1 MMYMNML
8 SRINYIRGDLM
19 RKNRVY
25 NFAAGPATLP
35 YEVLKEAQEEMTNYH
50 NLGMSVMEMSH
61 RSKTFQ
67 EIIDSCEDDLRKL
80 LHIPS
85 NYKVLFMQGG
95 ATTQFSIIP
104 LHLLEHCAGFIN
116 TGHWSKK
123 ALEEAKKYGSV
134 KILASSEEDNFSYI
148 PNCDNLDVS
157 DCDYVYYCDNNTIYG
172 TKFKEVPNAK
182 GKTLVCDMSSS
193 ILSETIDVSKYGIIF
208 AGAQKNIGPAG
219 VTIVIIREDLI
230 QKCNPLT
237 PVLLR
242 YKVIADS
249 KSLYNTP
256 PTYNIYMCGKVFK
269 YLLKNGGVEAIEKIN
284 KQKAELL
291 YDYFD
296 SQTFYKTI
304 ASKESRSLMN
314 VCFKTCSDAL
324 DEKFVLEASKR
335 GLVNLKGHKV
345 LKGLRASIY
354 NAMPIEGVKALI
366 KFMEEFKEE
375 NECTK

>member
-1 MMYMNML
+1 MNEH
-8 SRINYIRGDLM
+8 
-19 RKNRVY
+19 RVY

-35 YEVLKEAQEEMTNYH
+35 YEVLKEAQMEMLDYQNT
-50 NLGMSVMEMSH
+50 GMSVMEMSH
-61 RSKTFQ
+61 RSKAFQ
-67 EIIDSCEDDLRKL
+67 EIIDTCESDLRKL
-80 LHIPS
+80 LNIPS

-95 ATTQFSIIP
+95 ATTQFSTIP
-104 LHLLEHCAGFIN
+104 LHLLDNCAGFIN

-123 ALEEAKKYGSV
+123 AIEEAKKYGNV
-134 KILASSEEDNFSYI
+134 KILASSEKDNFAYI
-148 PNCDNLDVS
+148 PSCDDLDVS

-172 TKFKEVPNAK
+172 TKFKSVPNAK

-193 ILSETIDVSKYGIIF
+193 ILSERIDVSKYGIIF

-230 QKCNPLT
+230 EKCQPFT

-242 YKVIADS
+242 YKVLAEQ

-256 PTYNIYMCGKVFK
+256 PTYNIYICGKVFK
-269 YLLKNGGVEAIEKIN
+269 YLLKNGGVETIEKVNI
-284 KQKAELL
+284 QKANLL
-291 YDYFD
+291 YDYLD

-304 ASKESRSLMN
+304 ARKDSRSLMN
-314 VCFKTCSDAL
+314 VCFRTGSDEL
-324 DEKFVLEASKR
+324 DDKFVSEASKR

-366 KFMEEFKEE
+366 EFMKEFKEE
-375 NECTK
+375 NECIK